1 MLANL
6 LQIIE
11 ISFFNYSTTMCNITC
26 ENTKILNLR
35 KREINNHIMTE
46 KSLKNEYN
54 TSLLF

>member
-1 MLANL
+1 M
-6 LQIIE
+6 
-11 ISFFNYSTTMCNITC
+11 C

-54 TSLLF
+54 ASLLF